1 MKEAGNNIFKAI
13 LRSYAILFFSQNRVF
28 GGLLLLAT
36 FFHPQAGATGLLFTI
51 ASVVY
56 AWYSKFPKAETEK
69 GFYSF
74 NTLLLGLAFGTFY
87 HFTFRYCVWATFGCF
102 ACILITALFAG
113 WSHRRNLPYLSLP
126 FVVTFCII
134 FAAANSVFNLG
145 LEQRSSIILNELTE
159 KAPVHSSLHY
169 VELFFRSLGAVVFQ
183 DDIVAGV
190 LIAAGLLIH
199 SRIAFSLAVI
209 GFVVAVLL
217 NAALNTYPEGIS
229 YYHLGGNIMLTVL
242 ALGSFFQ
249 VPKLRSYLLALA
261 GIPVIFLLINALTK
275 LFGIFDLP
283 VISLPFCFASLLF
296 IRFLVFSK
304 SKLFPVSQTYSPEI
318 NLYQHTNSAERLND
332 LQYFDI
338 KLPFLGEWFVTQ
350 GYNGGITHKSEWGQ
364 ALDFVIRDEEN
375 KTYKGTGTIPEHYLC
390 YGKPVLACGNGVVEE
405 VVDHIHDNAVGDVN
419 LQDNWGNCIV
429 IKHTNGLYSKVSHL
443 QPGSA
448 KVQAGDYVEQ
458 GDIIGLCGNSG
469 RSPEPHL
476 HFQVQSTPYIGSKTL
491 SYPFSSF
498 LDFDDDLQTARFHD
512 TPAEG
517 HSVKRLVLNDVLR
530 RSFEFR
536 PGYVALLVTGKKT
549 ETIEVQ
555 VDELNTL
562 SLFSKETNSRAY
574 FINNGTSHYFTSFE
588 GSKKS
593 ILYLFYL
600 AAYKVTFAND
610 VEVGDSFPFYL
621 EPASVLKTI
630 QDFAAPFYQFVQ
642 LRYRSITRL
651 GNGSIHV
658 ETNQQRQVFSKIR
671 KVVSADIQINSKGIQ
686 SFEIIRNDQK
696 TTVEWVGRNI

>member
-1 MKEAGNNIFKAI
+1 MKEAGNNIFKAV

-28 GGLLLLAT
+28 GSLLLLAT
-36 FFHPQAGATGLLFTI
+36 FFYPQAGATGLLFTI
-51 ASVVY
+51 A
-56 AWYSKFPKAETEK
+56 AAGFAQLNKFPKAETEK

-74 NTLLLGLAFGTFY
+74 NALLLGLAFGTFY
-87 HFTFRYCVWATFGCF
+87 HLTFRYCVWAAFGCF
-102 ACILITALFAG
+102 ACILITTLFAG
-113 WSHRRNLPYLSLP
+113 WSHKKNLPYLSLP
-126 FVVTFCII
+126 FVITFCIV

-145 LEQRSSIILNELTE
+145 LEQRSSIIINELAQ
-159 KAPVHSSLHY
+159 KASAPNSLY
-169 VELFFRSLGAVVFQ
+169 YIELFFKSLGAVVFQ
-183 DDIVAGV
+183 DNMFAGV
-190 LIAAGLLIH
+190 LIAVGLFIH
-199 SRIAFSLAVI
+199 SRIAFSLAII
-209 GFVVAVLL
+209 GFAAAILL
-217 NAALNTYPEGIS
+217 NAVLGTYPEGIS

-242 ALGSFFQ
+242 GLGSFFQ

-261 GIPVIFLLINALTK
+261 SIPVVFLLINALTK
-275 LFGIFDLP
+275 LLGVFDLP

-318 NLYQHTNSAERLND
+318 NLYQHANSSGRLND
-332 LQYFDI
+332 LKYFDI

-375 KTYKGTGTIPEHYLC
+375 KTYKGTGTVPEHYLC

-405 VVDHIHDNAVGDVN
+405 VVDNIHDNAIGDVN
-419 LQDNWGNCIV
+419 LQHNWGNCIV

-498 LDFDDDLQTARFHD
+498 LDNDEDLQTARFHD

-530 RSFEFR
+530 RSFDFR

-562 SLFSKETNSRAY
+562 SLFSKETSSRAY
-574 FINNGTSHYFTSFE
+574 FINNGTSHYFTAFE
-588 GSKKS
+588 GSRTS

-610 VEVGDSFPFYL
+610 VEVSDSFPFYL
-621 EPASVLKTI
+621 EPLSGLTVL
-630 QDFAAPFYQFVQ
+630 QDVVAPFYQFVQ
-642 LRYRSITRL
+642 LRYQSITRL

-658 ETNQQRQVFSKIR
+658 ETGQQRKVFSR
-671 KVVSADIQINSKGIQ
+671 ASKVVSAGIQINSKGIQ
-686 SFEIIRNDQK
+686 SFEIIRNGQK